1 MGEEKITGCPVGD
14 EKLEMKGDTA
24 SPTWAE
30 VDHDADVRKLHFAF
44 KFVLYLD
51 SLILDSRRSLNI
63 LVDTIPRSAS
73 ALFSTCKGAQIPCFL

>member
-14 EKLEMKGDTA
+14 EKLERKGDTA

-51 SLILDSRRSLNI
+51 GLILESRRSLNI
-63 LVDTIPRSAS
+63 VDTIPRSAS
-73 ALFSTCKGAQIPCFL
+73 ALFSTCIGA

>member
-1 MGEEKITGCPVGD
+1 MGEEKITGCTVGD

-51 SLILDSRRSLNI
+51 GLILDSRRSLNI
-63 LVDTIPRSAS
+63 VDTIPRSAS
-73 ALFSTCKGAQIPCFL
+73 ALFSTCIGA